1 MLAWAASGCLTP
13 SARAQTIMRC
23 LHLILLLLHS
33 CVADRQEVI
42 NHLARLRG
50 SRQAANASATE
61 ECTLE
66 EACALTTK
74 LRRLHGPRVVLPN
87 DLEKAWP
94 SLFGEEFKD
103 RQNHVPIIV
112 LLHCF
117 SSERR
122 EAQLQKYLTPQY
134 LGKHRHVFA
143 SDRTD
148 VSRGILGFPDDPGRG
163 GVDFKTNGAKYLGAH
178 RPLIAMLFAN
188 DTWGSKFDWLLQ
200 GDDDTTFSLGQVS
213 ERLSNPH
220 LPLLVGQRG
229 PRRGAAMPGCY
240 KSDERS
246 SPRIDC
252 CSTLDSACP
261 VQLGR
266 PLHYEARDGKL
277 VQDGVCAGGHLHHE
291 CCAIRPSPTRIRV
304 DAGYPYT
311 LDPTGNANTSVAR
324 SWVYGGA
331 GYAVSRGLM
340 NVVERPKW
348 KRCVM
353 EEICGNADQR
363 VTRCVLNLGW
373 AFTDPSRDSDPP
385 WKGGL
390 GHHLSM
396 STNRNRGSR
405 LLRRWRRAR
414 RRLARWAYG

>member
-1 MLAWAASGCLTP
+1 
-13 SARAQTIMRC
+13 
-23 LHLILLLLHS
+23 
-33 CVADRQEVI
+33 
-42 NHLARLRG
+42 
-50 SRQAANASATE
+50 
-61 ECTLE
+61 
-66 EACALTTK
+66 
-74 LRRLHGPRVVLPN
+74 
-87 DLEKAWP
+87 
-94 SLFGEEFKD
+94 
-103 RQNHVPIIV
+103 
-112 LLHCF
+112 
-117 SSERR
+117 
-122 EAQLQKYLTPQY
+122 
-134 LGKHRHVFA
+134 
-143 SDRTD
+143 
-148 VSRGILGFPDDPGRG
+148 
-163 GVDFKTNGAKYLGAH
+163 
-178 RPLIAMLFAN
+178 MLFAN

-200 GDDDTTFSLGQVS
+200 GDDDTTFSLGQVA
-213 ERLSNPH
+213 ERLANPH

-291 CCAIRPSPTRIRV
+291 CCAIRPSPTRLRV

-311 LDPTGNANTSVAR
+311 LDLSPTANATTSVAR

-340 NVVERPKW
+340 NSVQRPKW
-348 KRCVM
+348 KRCV
-353 EEICGNADQR
+353 EQAICGNADQR

-373 AFTDPSRDSDPP
+373 AFTDPSRDTEPP

-390 GHHLSM
+390 GHHLGM
-396 STNRNRGSR
+396 SNNRNRGSR
-405 LLRRWRRAR
+405 LLRRWRRSR
-414 RRLARWAYG
+414 RRLARWVYGY

>member
-1 MLAWAASGCLTP
+1 MGGFFL
-13 SARAQTIMRC
+13 
-23 LHLILLLLHS
+23 
-33 CVADRQEVI
+33 DF
-42 NHLARLRG
+42 
-50 SRQAANASATE
+50 
-61 ECTLE
+61 
-66 EACALTTK
+66 EAVRT
-74 LRRLHGPRVVLPN
+74 V
-87 DLEKAWP
+87 
-94 SLFGEEFKD
+94 
-103 RQNHVPIIV
+103 
-112 LLHCF
+112 
-117 SSERR
+117 SSEYDAPRR
-122 EAQLQKYLTPQY
+122 
-134 LGKHRHVFA
+134 
-143 SDRTD
+143 
-148 VSRGILGFPDDPGRG
+148 
-163 GVDFKTNGAKYLGAH
+163 YLGAH

-240 KSDERS
+240 PSDERS

-261 VQLGR
+261 VELGR
-266 PLHYEARDGKL
+266 PLHYEARSGKL

-291 CCAIRPSPTRIRV
+291 CCAIRPSPTRLRV

-311 LDPTGNANTSVAR
+311 LDLTPTANATTSVAR

-340 NVVERPKW
+340 NSVQRPKW
-348 KRCVM
+348 KRCVDQ
-353 EEICGNADQR
+353 EICGNADQR

-373 AFTDPSRDSDPP
+373 AFTDPSRDTEPP

-396 STNRNRGSR
+396 SNNRNRGSR
-405 LLRRWRRAR
+405 LLRRWRRSR
-414 RRLARWAYG
+414 RRLARWVYGYN

>member
-1 MLAWAASGCLTP
+1 MS
-13 SARAQTIMRC
+13 
-23 LHLILLLLHS
+23 ILRPFGPNRD
-33 CVADRQEVI
+33 AP
-42 NHLARLRG
+42 
-50 SRQAANASATE
+50 
-61 ECTLE
+61 
-66 EACALTTK
+66 
-74 LRRLHGPRVVLPN
+74 RR
-87 DLEKAWP
+87 
-94 SLFGEEFKD
+94 
-103 RQNHVPIIV
+103 
-112 LLHCF
+112 
-117 SSERR
+117 
-122 EAQLQKYLTPQY
+122 
-134 LGKHRHVFA
+134 
-143 SDRTD
+143 
-148 VSRGILGFPDDPGRG
+148 
-163 GVDFKTNGAKYLGAH
+163 YLGAH

-188 DTWGSKFDWLLQ
+188 DTWGSRYDWLLQ
-200 GDDDTTFSLGQVS
+200 GDDDTTFSLGQVA

-240 KSDERS
+240 PSHERS
-246 SPRIDC
+246 SPKIDC
-252 CSTLDSACP
+252 CSTLDTACP
-261 VQLGR
+261 VELGR
-266 PLHYEARDGKL
+266 PVHYEARSGKL
-277 VQDGVCAGGHLHHE
+277 VQDGVCSGGHLHHE
-291 CCAIRPSPTRIRV
+291 CCAIRPSPTRLRV

-311 LDPTGNANTSVAR
+311 LDLSPNANATTSVAR

-340 NVVERPKW
+340 NSVPRPKW

-405 LLRRWRRAR
+405 LLRRWRR
-414 RRLARWAYG
+414 RLSRYWYGYN

>member
-1 MLAWAASGCLTP
+1 M
-13 SARAQTIMRC
+13 
-23 LHLILLLLHS
+23 
-33 CVADRQEVI
+33 
-42 NHLARLRG
+42 
-50 SRQAANASATE
+50 
-61 ECTLE
+61 
-66 EACALTTK
+66 
-74 LRRLHGPRVVLPN
+74 
-87 DLEKAWP
+87 
-94 SLFGEEFKD
+94 
-103 RQNHVPIIV
+103 
-112 LLHCF
+112 
-117 SSERR
+117 
-122 EAQLQKYLTPQY
+122 
-134 LGKHRHVFA
+134 
-143 SDRTD
+143 
-148 VSRGILGFPDDPGRG
+148 
-163 GVDFKTNGAKYLGAH
+163 
-178 RPLIAMLFAN
+178 IAMLFAN
-188 DTWGSKFDWLLQ
+188 DTWGGKFDWLLQ

-213 ERLSNPH
+213 ERLANPH

-291 CCAIRPSPTRIRV
+291 CCAIRPSPTRLRV

-340 NVVERPKW
+340 NSVERPKW

-373 AFTDPSRDSDPP
+373 AFTDPSRDAEPP
-385 WKGGL
+385 WKGDL

-414 RRLARWAYG
+414 RRLARWAYGYD